1 MSLSRLRNNRIIS
14 QEAINNLIL
23 NDLMTDTT
31 NFTPLNLRPP
41 PSPPID
47 YEHYAMPMTH
57 PTTGELIS
65 SYKRLMNDPHTAE
78 VWMTA
83 FGKDFGGMSQG
94 DDKTGQKGT
103 NAMFVMSPRDIPHIP
118 KDRVVTYARVVVD
131 HRPQKADPNR
141 IRITAGGN
149 LINYPGELTTRTAD
163 ITTSKLH
170 WNSVLSTPNAKY
182 MCLDIK
188 NFYLS
193 ALPEVNNP
201 NPSTAMSWPPGN

>member
-94 DDKTGQKGT
+94 DDKTGQ
-103 NAMFVMSPRDIPHIP
+103 
-118 KDRVVTYARVVVD
+118 
-131 HRPQKADPNR
+131 
-141 IRITAGGN
+141 
-149 LINYPGELTTRTAD
+149 
-163 ITTSKLH
+163 
-170 WNSVLSTPNAKY
+170 
-182 MCLDIK
+182 
-188 NFYLS
+188 
-193 ALPEVNNP
+193 
-201 NPSTAMSWPPGN
+201 